1 MKNKLGYTENERNN
15 LLLNHNQLYNE
26 LKKTK
31 NELNKPGNDKLIEKV
46 DYQEDEIKKLE
57 SELNEK
63 DENINIL
70 KSDIKNLENKNYK
83 IVAKSNE
90 YFEEIDKF
98 KKINNT
104 NNQKIQEL
112 ENYFNNKEENKIEIG
127 KKIKESKILND
138 KLIKEKEEII
148 K

>member
-1 MKNKLGYTENERNN
+1 MKSKLVYTENERNN

-31 NELNKPGNDKLIEKV
+31 NDNLKEKV

-63 DENINIL
+63 DKNINIL

-83 IVAKSNE
+83 IVVKSN
-90 YFEEIDKF
+90 IL
-98 KKINNT
+98 KKLT
-104 NNQKIQEL
+104 N
-112 ENYFNNKEENKIEIG
+112 
-127 KKIKESKILND
+127 
-138 KLIKEKEEII
+138 
-148 K
+148 

>member
-31 NELNKPGNDKLIEKV
+31 NELNKPGNGKLIEKV

>member
-1 MKNKLGYTENERNN
+1 MKNKLDHTENECNN
-15 LLLNHNQLYNE
+15 ILLNHNQLYNE

-31 NELNKPGNDKLIEKV
+31 NELNKPENDKLKEKV

-63 DENINIL
+63 DKNINIL

-90 YFEEIDKF
+90 YFEEIDKL
-98 KKINNT
+98 KKKKYIND
-104 NNQKIQEL
+104 QKIQE
-112 ENYFNNKEENKIEIG
+112 
-127 KKIKESKILND
+127 
-138 KLIKEKEEII
+138 
-148 K
+148 